1 VRPPIRVVVAA
12 APLAAVLA
20 LSACQA
26 APGQDHPVGRD
37 QIAVAGNHSHVGFA
51 TPHRTAQPSTTPPVR
66 QPTMQ
71 PPRQTQHQRRRQG
84 EEIRS
89 AAQTHHRPVN
99 RCRRNDAAQKAV
111 VSLAKQH
118 MWMCRLHRTVYDT
131 AITSGM
137 TGPYTHTPTGKYWI
151 QGRNRNTTLTLNT
164 GATYDVRYWIPFDAP
179 LFGFHDS
186 SWQHFPY
193 GSPKYRTNGSHG
205 CIHMPLRA
213 IAWFYRWVARP
224 TAVHIF

>member
-1 VRPPIRVVVAA
+1 VRSGIRVLIAA

-26 APGQDHPVGRD
+26 TPGQVDAAGGR
-37 QIAVAGNHSHVGFA
+37 QIAVAKSHSQVDFA
-51 TPHRTAQPSTTPPVR
+51 APRRKTTPERQPAARSAQPQHRQDSQRVRPQRVQRSIRPTAQS
-66 QPTMQ
+66 
-71 PPRQTQHQRRRQG
+71 
-84 EEIRS
+84 
-89 AAQTHHRPVN
+89 RPVN
-99 RCRRNDAAQKAV
+99 HCRMNDDAQKAL
-111 VSLAKQH
+111 VSLADQH
-118 MWMCRLHRTVYDT
+118 MWMCRHHRTVYDA

-137 TGPYTHTPTGKYWI
+137 AGPYTHTPTGKYWI

-164 GATYDVRYWIPFDAP
+164 GATYSVRYWIPFDAP

-224 TAVHIF
+224 TAVRIF